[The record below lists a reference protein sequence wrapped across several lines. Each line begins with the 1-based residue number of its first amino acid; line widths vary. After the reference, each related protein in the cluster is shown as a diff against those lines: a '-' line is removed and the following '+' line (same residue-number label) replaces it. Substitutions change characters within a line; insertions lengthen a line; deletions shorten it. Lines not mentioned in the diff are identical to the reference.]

1 MADSY
6 LAILRAR
13 AIDQKLVAKPLP
25 YRVIKFSFKC
35 WQQKARTT
43 VGAKT
48 SEAAISPLS
57 LSLIRVVSSVVISGI
72 ANCKFK
78 RKYSQEEVFPLSTTA
93 QARSKVWPFAS
104 IVTARRRVLDKFAL
118 QKCPINSN
126 KMPAVPERLPGLSW
140 TDKESL
146 KAVCV
151 GVA

>member
-6 LAILRAR
+6 LAILRAQ

-48 SEAAISPLS
+48 SEAAMSPLS
-57 LSLIRVVSSVVISGI
+57 LLLIRVVSSVVISGI

-78 RKYSQEEVFPLSTTA
+78 RKYSQEEVFSLSTTA

-104 IVTARRRVLDKFAL
+104 IVTARRSVWINLLFRNVPSTAI
-118 QKCPINSN
+118 KCRQCLKDSRDSAGQI
-126 KMPAVPERLPGLSW
+126 K
-140 TDKESL
+140 SL
-146 KAVCV
+146 
-151 GVA
+151 